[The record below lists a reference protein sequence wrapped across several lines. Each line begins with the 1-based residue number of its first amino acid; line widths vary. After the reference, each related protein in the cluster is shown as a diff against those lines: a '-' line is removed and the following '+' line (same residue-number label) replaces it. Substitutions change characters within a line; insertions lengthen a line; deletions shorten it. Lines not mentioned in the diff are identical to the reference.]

1 MGDIT
6 NRISEGLTSIKNAIK
21 GINTDCTDEEIEE
34 VMVKL
39 NPESKGYINPYD
51 YCTVQ
56 KAMDILGLGYNRT
69 KFYEIANRYNLK
81 IHRNP
86 VNNHP
91 FGYKIKEIEKVLA
104 ELKKNT

>member
-1 MGDIT
+1 MAESKFSNAMDKIT
-6 NRISEGLTSIKNAIK
+6 GLVRV
-21 GINTDCTDEEIEE
+21 INPNCSKEEIVETIT
-34 VMVKL
+34 KL
-39 NPESKGYINPYD
+39 NPENNNYINPYD